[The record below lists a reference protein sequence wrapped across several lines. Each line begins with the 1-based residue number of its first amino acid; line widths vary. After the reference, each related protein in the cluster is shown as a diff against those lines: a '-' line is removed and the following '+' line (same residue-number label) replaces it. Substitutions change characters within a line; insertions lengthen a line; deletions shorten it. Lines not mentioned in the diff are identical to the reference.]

1 MEYFCPG
8 TIKITLFMDNHSIKD
23 NIRRIRKTRKLTQ
36 EEVAAR
42 LGISLTAYRDL
53 ERGTT
58 AIVNGNLGR
67 LAEEF
72 ETSTEE
78 LVLGYKPSQQASR
91 TLEEVKVQY
100 QSRVTLL
107 EKQVKDLEKL
117 VKTLEETI
125 ASKNEIIENNKE
137 IITML
142 KKELGKAKENV

>member
-1 MEYFCPG
+1 
-8 TIKITLFMDNHSIKD
+8 MDNHSIKD

-36 EEVAAR
+36 EDVALR

-53 ERGTT
+53 ERGNT
-58 AIVNGNLGR
+58 AIVNGNLCR

-72 ETSTEE
+72 ETSPEE
-78 LVLGYKPSQQASR
+78 LVLGYKPSQQAGR
-91 TLEEVKVQY
+91 TLEEVTGQY
-100 QSRVTLL
+100 KSRVTLL
-107 EKQVKDLEKL
+107 EKQVKDMEKL
-117 VKTLEETI
+117 IKTLEETI

>member
-1 MEYFCPG
+1 
-8 TIKITLFMDNHSIKD
+8 MDNNSIKD

-53 ERGTT
+53 ERGGT
-58 AIVNGNLGR
+58 AIMNGNLRR

-72 ETSTEE
+72 ETSPEE
-78 LVLGYKPSQQASR
+78 LVLGYQPSRQASK
-91 TLEEVKVQY
+91 TLEEAKILY
-100 QSRVTLL
+100 NNRVSLL
-107 EKQVKDLEKL
+107 EKQIQDLEKL
-117 VKTLEETI
+117 VRSLEETI

-142 KKELGKAKENV
+142 RKEVAKAKENV

>member
-1 MEYFCPG
+1 
-8 TIKITLFMDNHSIKD
+8 MDNNSIKD
-23 NIRRIRKTRKLTQ
+23 NIRRIRKNRKLTQ
-36 EEVAAR
+36 EDVAHR

-53 ERGTT
+53 ERGSTSM
-58 AIVNGNLGR
+58 VNGNICR

-72 ETSTEE
+72 ETSPEE

-91 TLEEVKVQY
+91 ALEEVRGKY

-107 EKQVKDLEKL
+107 EKQVEDLERL

-137 IITML
+137 IIIML
-142 KKELGKAKENV
+142 KKELCKAK

>member
-1 MEYFCPG
+1 
-8 TIKITLFMDNHSIKD
+8 MDNNTIKD

-36 EEVAAR
+36 EDVAHR

-53 ERGTT
+53 ERGRTN
-58 AIVNGNLGR
+58 IVNGNIGR

-72 ETSTEE
+72 ETSPEE

-91 TLEEVKVQY
+91 ALEEAKGQY

-107 EKQVKDLEKL
+107 EKQVEDLEKL
-117 VKTLEETI
+117 VKTLEDTI

-137 IITML
+137 IIAML
-142 KKELGKAKENV
+142 KKELGKAK

>member
-1 MEYFCPG
+1 
-8 TIKITLFMDNHSIKD
+8 MDNNSIKD
-23 NIRRIRKTRKLTQ
+23 NIRRIRKNRKLTQ
-36 EEVAAR
+36 EDVAHR

-53 ERGTT
+53 ERGSTT
-58 AIVNGNLGR
+58 IVNGNIGQ

-72 ETSTEE
+72 ETSPEE

-91 TLEEVKVQY
+91 TLEEVKGQY

-107 EKQVKDLEKL
+107 EKQVEDLEKL

-142 KKELGKAKENV
+142 KKELGKAK

>member
-1 MEYFCPG
+1 
-8 TIKITLFMDNHSIKD
+8 MDNSTIKD
-23 NIRRIRKTRKLTQ
+23 NIRRMRKASRLTQ
-36 EEVAAR
+36 EEMANK
-42 LGISLTAYRDL
+42 LDISLTAYRDL
-53 ERGTT
+53 ERGSTT
-58 AIVNGNLGR
+58 IVNGNISR

-72 ETSTEE
+72 ETSPEE

-91 TLEEVKVQY
+91 VLEEVKGQY

-107 EKQVKDLEKL
+107 EKQVEDLEKL

-142 KKELGKAKENV
+142 KKELCKAK